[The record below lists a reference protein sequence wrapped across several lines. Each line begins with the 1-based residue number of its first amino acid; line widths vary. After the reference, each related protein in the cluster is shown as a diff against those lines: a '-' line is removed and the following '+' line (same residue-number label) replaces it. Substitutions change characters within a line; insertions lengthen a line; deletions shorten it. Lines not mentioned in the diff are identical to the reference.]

1 MLLRALLVLLTAA
14 ATDGLSAQPQRQ
26 APKKA
31 AARRQRPRGSL
42 FGRHAED
49 VSEPADAP
57 STSLPQSGARLEVST
72 AIDARM
78 AVIMAGTADRV
89 LVKPLISNVIG
100 ANAKP
105 NVAIDFFLSLR
116 APTMN
121 VAKEY
126 AADKNETKWLKS
138 ESTDRYTMDPEVR
151 RFYEQNSER
160 QDDLN
165 HVKATELLMIDICD
179 FARKS
184 GASHC
189 HWKLEGEE
197 ALVMPEDQA
206 HHNVMMYYNPLE
218 TAAGK
223 AVLYKWRSTGVLWD
237 KAKAREEQFGEYSVV
252 VVARDDDYWIGPYY
266 INAVDFLDNPSL
278 TRVIPC
284 LESHG
289 INDKAVIMGRKSADA
304 LLTTYTDWKGEL
316 GDELLGTR
324 NAEEF
329 WFKKALASGLTLV
342 PSAMPMAVASFTSS
356 GIPCFRKQNFN
367 LSAHG
372 GYEQCYGE
380 SNKHKPLTKFF
391 HEFNCDELKPA
402 YFDAL
407 PRRKVMELH
416 GALAKLG
423 EKSKSIVL
431 TLINATQADLA
442 VNMLSS
448 LAASGEKAPC
458 LVVGTQPGTCSAL
471 KILQGRG
478 HSDHIC
484 VEVPHVQPAE
494 NLSVPF
500 TELEIQTFK
509 HAIMTTVIV
518 SGLSQGVLYAAA
530 DTVFVQAPMQF
541 FKRDYPGSHMVVT
554 ANNVM
559 KENPETCTDVAD
571 KYEKAEAGQLRDR
584 LRIYRRSLTGE
595 EDSARFDINSGLIFA
610 QNSPGTADVMLRSW
624 MLLVTRG
631 SAENTQHWALQQA
644 IQDASWVNVQTG
656 SCTQF
661 VNGNVFWGHCELL
674 KMSDVISV
682 HANWMTS
689 TMKVPCLKEAG
700 LWMDKSA
707 PRRLTFNPPTP
718 GRPLGRL
725 DSKGATVEICGA
737 DVAPTKPTE
746 PTEPG
751 CYVWLPSGCP
761 DHNYNA
767 TSIWRRR
774 EDANVRSR
782 CLIDVKEM
790 LDAWCGTTGTQVL
803 FIAPPPSLPPQ
814 PQTPGCYIYIPSG
827 CEKHMFKTRT
837 WRMLSSTDY
846 PNRDTCQEKAA
857 VRHDRWCDVDD
868 SVALWVPAPLP
879 SP

>member
-1 MLLRALLVLLTAA
+1 MIAAMLRALLVLLTAA
-14 ATDGLSAQPQRQ
+14 VTDGLSAPRQ
-26 APKKA
+26 ALKKA
-31 AARRQRPRGSL
+31 LP
-42 FGRHAED
+42 
-49 VSEPADAP
+49 EPADAP
-57 STSLPQSGARLEVST
+57 STSLPLSGARLESST
-72 AIDARM
+72 QIDARI

-105 NVAIDFFLSLR
+105 NVAIDFFMSLR

-126 AADKNETKWLKS
+126 AADKNETKWLKQ

-151 RFYEQNSER
+151 RFYEQKSDA
-160 QDDLN
+160 QDDM
-165 HVKATELLMIDICD
+165 HHIRATEMLMIDICD

-184 GASHC
+184 GASYC
-189 HWKLEGEE
+189 HWKLETEE
-197 ALVMPEDQA
+197 PLVMPEDQA

-218 TAAGK
+218 TSAGK
-223 AVLYKWRSTGVLWD
+223 AVLCKWRSTGVLWD
-237 KAKAREEQFGEYSVV
+237 KAKAREEQFGEYSIV
-252 VVARDDDYWIGPYY
+252 VVARDDDYWIGPYNL
-266 INAVDFLDNPSL
+266 NAVEYLDNPYL

-304 LLTTYTDWKGEL
+304 LLTTYADWKGEL
-316 GDELLGTR
+316 GDELMGTR

-391 HEFNCDELKPA
+391 HEFNCDELRPE

-416 GALAKLG
+416 EALAKMG

-448 LAASGEKAPC
+448 LAATGEKAPC
-458 LVVGTQPGTCSAL
+458 LVVGTQPGTCRAL

-494 NLSVPF
+494 SLGEVFS
-500 TELEIQTFK
+500 ELEIQTFK
-509 HAIMTTVIV
+509 HAIVTTVIV

-541 FKRDYPGSHMVVT
+541 FKRDYPGAHIVVT

-559 KENPETCTDVAD
+559 KAIPESCTDVAD

-584 LRIYRRSLTGE
+584 LRINHSGE
-595 EDSARFDINSGLIFA
+595 EDSARFDLNSGLFFA
-610 QNSPGTADVMLRSW
+610 QNSPGTADIMLRSW
-624 MLLVTRG
+624 MLLVTKG
-631 SAENTQHWALQQA
+631 SAEHTQHWALQQA

-661 VNGNVFWGHCELL
+661 VNGNVFWGHPGIVDPSQIVAIRANF
-674 KMSDVISV
+674 MSQK
-682 HANWMTS
+682 A
-689 TMKVPCLKEAG
+689 KRECLKSSG
-700 LWMDKSA
+700 LWGLDMAHWREARDRLQETVQMGGPNMTHVAGCFAVMPSVDVAQEEEAASA
-707 PRRLTFNPPTP
+707 QAGIAEVIATAQREAEDEVRRVAAEVTAAKMLEEEAAEAADVLSKRERLRATNTEELPTWWHDLDAETAKGLKP
-718 GRPLGRL
+718 EEAQ
-725 DSKGATVEICGA
+725 DSKAPA
-737 DVAPTKPTE
+737 VA
-746 PTEPG
+746 G
-751 CYVWLPSGCP
+751 
-761 DHNYNA
+761 D
-767 TSIWRRR
+767 
-774 EDANVRSR
+774 
-782 CLIDVKEM
+782 
-790 LDAWCGTTGTQVL
+790 
-803 FIAPPPSLPPQ
+803 
-814 PQTPGCYIYIPSG
+814 
-827 CEKHMFKTRT
+827 
-837 WRMLSSTDY
+837 
-846 PNRDTCQEKAA
+846 
-857 VRHDRWCDVDD
+857 
-868 SVALWVPAPLP
+868 
-879 SP
+879 

>member
-1 MLLRALLVLLTAA
+1 MIAAMLRALLVLLTAA
-14 ATDGLSAQPQRQ
+14 AAGGLSAPRQ
-26 APKKA
+26 VSEKA
-31 AARRQRPRGSL
+31 AAGRHRQRGN
-42 FGRHAED
+42 FVG
-49 VSEPADAP
+49 VQSEALPDLADAP
-57 STSLPQSGARLEVST
+57 STSLPLSGARLET
-72 AIDARM
+72 AVIDARI

-105 NVAIDFFLSLR
+105 NVAIDFFMSLR

-121 VAKEY
+121 VAKEFS
-126 AADKNETKWLKS
+126 ADKNESKWLKS

-151 RFYEQNSER
+151 RFYEQKSEG
-160 QDDLN
+160 QDDFN

-184 GASHC
+184 GASYC
-189 HWKLEGEE
+189 HWKLEADE

-218 TAAGK
+218 TSAGK
-223 AVLYKWRSTGVLWD
+223 AVLCKWRSTGVLWD
-237 KAKAREEQFGEYSVV
+237 KAKAREDQFGEYSIV
-252 VVARDDDYWIGPYY
+252 VVARDDDYWIGPYPL
-266 INAVDFLDNPSL
+266 NAMEFIDNPYL

-289 INDKAVIMGRKSADA
+289 INDKAVIMGRRSADA
-304 LLTTYTDWKGEL
+304 LLTTYVDWKGEL
-316 GDELLGTR
+316 GDELMGTR

-367 LSAHG
+367 LTAHG

-391 HEFNCDELKPA
+391 HEFNCDELKPE

-416 GALAKLG
+416 EALAKLG

-458 LVVGTQPGTCSAL
+458 LVVGTQPGTCRAL

-484 VEVPHVQPAE
+484 VEVPHMQPAE

-500 TELEIQTFK
+500 SELEIQTFK
-509 HAIMTTVIV
+509 HAIVTTVIV

-559 KENPETCTDVAD
+559 KANPESCTDVAD
-571 KYEKAEAGQLRDR
+571 KYEKAEAGQFRDR
-584 LRIYRRSLTGE
+584 LRIYRRSLSGE
-595 EDSARFDINSGLIFA
+595 EDSARFDLNSGLFFA

-624 MLLVTRG
+624 MLLVTKG

-661 VNGNVFWGHCELL
+661 VNGNVFWGHREIVNPSQIVAIRANFMSQKAKRECL
-674 KMSDVISV
+674 KSSGLWGLDMAHWWEARDRLQESV
-682 HANWMTS
+682 QMGGPNMTS
-689 TMKVPCLKEAG
+689 VVGCSAVMPSVDVTQEEEAASAQAGIAEVIATAQREAEDEVRRVAAEMAAAKKLEEEAAEAAEALSKKE
-700 LWMDKSA
+700 
-707 PRRLTFNPPTP
+707 RLRATNTEELPPWWHDVDAET
-718 GRPLGRL
+718 
-725 DSKGATVEICGA
+725 SKGAKSEEGQESRSPTVAG
-737 DVAPTKPTE
+737 D
-746 PTEPG
+746 
-751 CYVWLPSGCP
+751 
-761 DHNYNA
+761 
-767 TSIWRRR
+767 
-774 EDANVRSR
+774 
-782 CLIDVKEM
+782 
-790 LDAWCGTTGTQVL
+790 
-803 FIAPPPSLPPQ
+803 
-814 PQTPGCYIYIPSG
+814 
-827 CEKHMFKTRT
+827 
-837 WRMLSSTDY
+837 
-846 PNRDTCQEKAA
+846 
-857 VRHDRWCDVDD
+857 
-868 SVALWVPAPLP
+868 
-879 SP
+879 